1 MKSLAKFFAALLLL
15 AMLAPRPVALAA
27 DILPAK
33 DAAVQLIP
41 ATDARFRYEGRIDF
55 SDPAAPVIIW
65 QGSRISLDFDGP
77 VLALRWAGATDQNFF
92 NVQVDDTTVVVAVP
106 AGPARRIDVPLT
118 LAPGRHRLSLF
129 KRTEAGAG
137 TARFAGVEIAAGA
150 RAWAPAMPAYRL
162 RMEFF
167 GDSIMAGA
175 CNEDGAEDQWEN
187 RRTHNNALSY
197 TALTAAAFSADYR
210 CTAVSGMGVAAGYV
224 DVKAGQVWDRLYP
237 VAGAPRANLAAW
249 QPDVALIN
257 FGENDDSFPRVNHQP
272 FPADYVGNYVALGR
286 AIRAAYPHAH
296 LVLLR
301 GGMAGGAQ
309 SVKLIAAWN
318 EVVRELEAADPAV
331 SHYVFKHWSLNHPRV
346 SDDRAMTDELV
357 GWLQAQD
364 FMAKYSGKESRQ

>member
-137 TARFAGVEIAAGA
+137 TAF
-150 RAWAPAMPAYRL
+150 
-162 RMEFF
+162 
-167 GDSIMAGA
+167 
-175 CNEDGAEDQWEN
+175 
-187 RRTHNNALSY
+187 
-197 TALTAAAFSADYR
+197 
-210 CTAVSGMGVAAGYV
+210 
-224 DVKAGQVWDRLYP
+224 
-237 VAGAPRANLAAW
+237 
-249 QPDVALIN
+249 
-257 FGENDDSFPRVNHQP
+257 
-272 FPADYVGNYVALGR
+272 
-286 AIRAAYPHAH
+286 
-296 LVLLR
+296 
-301 GGMAGGAQ
+301 
-309 SVKLIAAWN
+309 
-318 EVVRELEAADPAV
+318 
-331 SHYVFKHWSLNHPRV
+331 
-346 SDDRAMTDELV
+346 
-357 GWLQAQD
+357 
-364 FMAKYSGKESRQ
+364 